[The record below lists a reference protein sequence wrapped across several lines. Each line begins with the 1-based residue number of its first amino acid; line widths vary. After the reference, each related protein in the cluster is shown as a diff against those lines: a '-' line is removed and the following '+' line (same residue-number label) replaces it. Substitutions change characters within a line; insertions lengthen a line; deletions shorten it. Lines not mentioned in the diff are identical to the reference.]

1 MAAPLAGG
9 GTKERDMDMSEINR
23 GTAPSQ
29 APPAEAAEGE
39 RWRELVSTVGCEI
52 AAPLTAALE
61 RIHTLTTTGRIDKSS
76 LRALRDEIETAR
88 RAGMI
93 AQQLTRFAS
102 ARLRQ
107 SHERLALAETL
118 DGVLAHRARETEAR
132 GITVKPILKP
142 ADVIVDASLLF
153 SLLNTVL
160 DWALANARS
169 QIEFGV
175 GMKTWP
181 VHARLTCRFAHR
193 PADELDDGAP
203 AGSAESLDSLTWRL
217 LEQTAWTM
225 GLPLARTLNQGEL
238 MLTLEFPRT
247 AHEEMEGLST
257 IELDQG
263 FGLSS
268 NSKPLAGS
276 HVLVVASRR
285 EMRVRVRDA
294 IRHMGLVID
303 LVSSVEEAADFCRD
317 GLPHAIVV
325 EGILAG
331 ERLRQLRHEIC
342 TELPDFPFI
351 EIIEEGT
358 SFAMSG
364 FGGATMGKVGRDAIE
379 SALPSVLMFE
389 LSRSL

>member
-1 MAAPLAGG
+1 
-9 GTKERDMDMSEINR
+9 MDMSEINR

-29 APPAEAAEGE
+29 ASPAEAADGD
-39 RWRELVSTVGCEI
+39 RWRDLVSTVGCEI

-61 RIHTLTTTGRIDKSS
+61 RVHALTTTGRIDKAG
-76 LRALRDEIETAR
+76 LRALRDEIESAR

-102 ARLRQ
+102 TRLRQ

-118 DGVLAHRARETEAR
+118 DSVLAHRARETQAR
-132 GITVKPILKP
+132 GISVKPCLKP

-169 QIEFGV
+169 QIEFTV
-175 GMKTWP
+175 DMKAWP
-181 VHARLTCRFAHR
+181 AHARLACRFAHR

-203 AGSAESLDSLTWRL
+203 APAASTALDSLTWRL

-225 GLPLARTLNQGEL
+225 GLPVTRSLKHGEAL
-238 MLTLEFPRT
+238 LTLEFPRT
-247 AHEEMEGLST
+247 AHDQMEGVST

-317 GLPHAIVV
+317 GLPHAIIV

-331 ERLRQLRHEIC
+331 ERLKALRTEIC
-342 TELPDFPFI
+342 AELPDFPFI
-351 EIIEEGT
+351 EIIEEGA

-364 FGGATMGKVGRDAIE
+364 FGGATMGRVGRDAIE

>member
-1 MAAPLAGG
+1 
-9 GTKERDMDMSEINR
+9 MDMSEMDR
-23 GTAPSQ
+23 RTAPSQ
-29 APPAEAAEGE
+29 ATPAAAADGD
-39 RWRELVSTVGCEI
+39 RWRDLVSAVGCEI

-61 RIHTLTTTGRIDKSS
+61 RVHALTTTGRIDKSD
-76 LRALRDEIETAR
+76 LRALRDEIECAR

-118 DGVLAHRARETEAR
+118 GSVLSHRARETQAR
-132 GITVKPILKP
+132 GITVKPSLKP
-142 ADVIVDASLLF
+142 AEVIVDASLLF

-175 GMKTWP
+175 DMKTWP
-181 VHARLTCRFAHR
+181 AHARLSCRFAHR

-203 AGSAESLDSLTWRL
+203 SPATAPDLDSLTWRL

-225 GLPLARTLNQGEL
+225 GLPIARTLNHGEL
-238 MLTLEFPRT
+238 LLTLEFPRT
-247 AHEEMEGLST
+247 ATDQMEGVST

-303 LVSSVEEAADFCRD
+303 LVSSMEEAADFCRD

-331 ERLRQLRHEIC
+331 ERLRQLRSEIC
-342 TELPDFPFI
+342 AELPDFPFI
-351 EIIEEGT
+351 EIIEEGA

-364 FGGATMGKVGRDAIE
+364 FGGATMGRVGRDAIE

>member
-1 MAAPLAGG
+1 
-9 GTKERDMDMSEINR
+9 MDMSEIDR
-23 GTAPSQ
+23 GKAPSQ
-29 APPAEAAEGE
+29 APPADAADSE
-39 RWRELVSTVGCEI
+39 RWRDLVGSVGGEI

-61 RIHTLTTTGRIDKSS
+61 RIHALTTTGRIDKAG
-76 LRALRDEIETAR
+76 LRALRDEVESAR
-88 RAGMI
+88 RAGMM

-118 DGVLAHRARETEAR
+118 DGVLAHRARETQAR
-132 GITVKPILKP
+132 GISVKPSLKP

-153 SLLNTVL
+153 SLLNSVL

-169 QIEFGV
+169 QIEFSV
-175 GMKTWP
+175 DMKAWP
-181 VHARLTCRFAHR
+181 AHARLACRFAHR

-203 AGSAESLDSLTWRL
+203 PPLAASLDSLTWRL

-225 GLPLARTLNQGEL
+225 GLPIARQLNHGDVL
-238 MLTLEFPRT
+238 LTLEFPRT
-247 AHEEMEGLST
+247 AHEQVEGLST

-317 GLPHAIVV
+317 GLPHAIIV

-331 ERLRQLRHEIC
+331 ERLRALRHEIC
-342 TELPDFPFI
+342 AELPDFPFI
-351 EIIEEGT
+351 EVIEEGA

-364 FGGATMGKVGRDAIE
+364 FGGATMGRVGRDAIE